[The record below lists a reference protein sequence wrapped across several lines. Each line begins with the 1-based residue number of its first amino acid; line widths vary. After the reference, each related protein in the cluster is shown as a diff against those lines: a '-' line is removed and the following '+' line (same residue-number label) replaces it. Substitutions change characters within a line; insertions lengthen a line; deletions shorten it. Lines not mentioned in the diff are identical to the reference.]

1 MEQTNWD
8 KSLLDKPSYHIF
20 QTEEWAEIKN
30 CYGWKSTPY
39 SWEFGIK
46 PAAKAMVLE
55 RSSELI
61 FNVITARILYVPRGP
76 LIDWTDNSQAVHV
89 IKELEQICRDRK
101 AIFIKI
107 DPEVLIGRGI
117 PGEESNIPDASGE
130 SLRRL
135 LISRG
140 WGFSK
145 DQIQFQNSVWLD
157 LMEGEEQILARMK
170 QKTRYNIRLAGKKG
184 VTIRR
189 GRHEDLEKLFLLY
202 AQTSLRDVFTIRGK
216 QYYLDVWTKFMD
228 AGMAAPLIAEYEGNI
243 LAGLF
248 LFWLGKK
255 AWYLYGMSSDEHRDL
270 MPNYALQWEAIRFA
284 RGMGCQVY
292 DLWGAPDKFDGK
304 DRMSGVFKFKQG
316 LGGEV
321 VRMIGAWDFPVNRTY
336 YSIFTKVL
344 PAVMNMMRKRGKRDT
359 VHEAGG

>member
-1 MEQTNWD
+1 MEQINWD
-8 KSLLDKPSYHIF
+8 KSLLDQPTFHIF
-20 QTEEWAEIKN
+20 QTEEWAELKSG
-30 CYGWKSTPY
+30 YGWKSTPY
-39 SWEFGIK
+39 SWETGFK

-55 RSSELI
+55 RSSKLLLK
-61 FNVITARILYVPRGP
+61 VISAKVLYVPRGP
-76 LIDWTDNSQAVHV
+76 LVDWFDISQADNVL
-89 IKELEQICRDRK
+89 KELEHICRDRK

-117 PGEESNIPDASGE
+117 PGEDTNISDASGE
-130 SLRRL
+130 YLKGL

-140 WGFSK
+140 WVYSRE
-145 DQIQFQNSVWLD
+145 QIQFQNSVWLD
-157 LMEGEEQILARMK
+157 LMEGEEKILTRMK

-184 VTIRR
+184 LTIRR
-189 GRHEDLEKLFLLY
+189 GGIEDLEKLFQLY
-202 AQTSLRDVFTIRGK
+202 AQTSLRDGFTIRNK
-216 QYYLDVWTKFMD
+216 QYYLDVWMKFMNV
-228 AGMAAPLIAEYEGNI
+228 GMAAPLIAEYQGTL

-284 RGMGCQVY
+284 RGMGCKVY
-292 DLWGAPDKFDGK
+292 DLWGAPDEFNDK

-321 VRMIGAWDFPVNRTY
+321 VRLIGAWDYPANL
-336 YSIFTKVL
+336 YSYNAYTKIL
-344 PAVMNMMRKRGKRDT
+344 PAVMSMMRKKGKKDT
-359 VHEAGG
+359 IQEAGE